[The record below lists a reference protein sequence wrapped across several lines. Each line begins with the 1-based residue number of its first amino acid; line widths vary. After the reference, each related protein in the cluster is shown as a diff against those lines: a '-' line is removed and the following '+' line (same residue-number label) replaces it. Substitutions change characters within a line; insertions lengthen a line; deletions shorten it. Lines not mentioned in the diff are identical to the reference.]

1 MASQH
6 RKHRGFRTE
15 RVVADYLREWWEFA
29 TVGRGMGKDIYG
41 VPFDIEIK
49 ARASLDIK
57 GTLRQIKARTDKSG
71 DLGFACFRLNGQGED
86 AREYAALIRLED
98 LVKLLLKAG
107 YKNMPIDPKDSD
119 ITKCQGCG
127 AWMFEGMD
135 CATCSLL
142 NKEK

>member
-6 RKHRGFRTE
+6 RKHRGLRTE
-15 RVVADYLREWWEFA
+15 RVVSQYLTEWWPFA
-29 TVGRGMGKDIYG
+29 TVGRGQGKDVYG
-41 VPFDIEIK
+41 VPFDVEIK
-49 ARASLDIK
+49 ARSSIDIK
-57 GTLRQIKARTDKSG
+57 GTLRQIQSRTAKSG
-71 DLGFACFRLNGQGED
+71 DLGFACFRLNGHGED
-86 AREYAALIRLED
+86 AREYVAMLRLED
-98 LVKLLLKAG
+98 LVQLLLKAG
-107 YKNMPIDPKDSD
+107 YKNMPVDPTDSD

>member
-6 RKHRGFRTE
+6 RKHRGLRTE
-15 RVVADYLREWWEFA
+15 RVVSQYLTEWWPFA
-29 TVGRGMGKDIYG
+29 TVGRGQGKDVYG
-41 VPFDIEIK
+41 VPFDLEIK
-49 ARASLDIK
+49 ARSSIDIK
-57 GTLRQIKARTDKSG
+57 GTLRQIQSRTAKSG
-71 DLGFACFRLNGQGED
+71 DLGFACFRLNGHGED
-86 AREYAALIRLED
+86 AREYVAMLRLED
-98 LVKLLLKAG
+98 LVQLLLKAG
-107 YKNMPIDPKDSD
+107 YKNMPVDPTDSD